1 MMKGMK
7 TMTAHARKLVYD
19 LLGLMPSAH
28 QRASLKTMLALF
40 LQARGMALPEHAERK
55 SPSAL
60 SRFLNLYDWPTRAVI
75 RTLRREVSKT
85 LLERRKAGRRPILRA
100 IVDLTPLEKSGEFEG
115 LGGLVRVLNKKRG
128 LQLVVLYL
136 ELAGWRLP
144 WGFRLWRGKG
154 SASPGALALKLLRTL
169 PKQITARHEVMVL
182 ADSAFCGVE
191 FLRGVRWLGHHV
203 VVGVRK
209 DRLLADGTRLDRT
222 GRRRQGD
229 ERRGGRAWLEGL
241 EEVPVYV
248 ASYWL
253 KRDET
258 RERRFVLSTKALS
271 PKHIVRWGKRRW
283 RIEGFFKTA
292 KGRFSLDR
300 FGQGTRL
307 GVYRYLVMSLMAYLL
322 AHWGHLS
329 QGREGLPRWGEAAQT
344 ILEEALAE
352 TVIEGLLMEIEERG
366 ALLRSHGI
374 EVRVDRCKI

>member
-1 MMKGMK
+1 MNPI
-7 TMTAHARKLVYD
+7 TTHARKLVYD
-19 LLGLMPSAH
+19 LLNLMPSAH

-40 LQARGMALPEHAERK
+40 LRARGMALPEHAQRK
-55 SPSAL
+55 SASAL
-60 SRFLNLYDWPTRAVI
+60 SRFLNLYDWPTRAAI

-128 LQLVVLYL
+128 LHLAILYV
-136 ELAGWRLP
+136 ELDGWRIP

-154 SASPGALALKLLRTL
+154 GASPGALALKLLRSL
-169 PKQITARHEVMVL
+169 PRELTARHEVMVL

-191 FLRGVRWLGHHV
+191 FLRGVRRLGHHV

-209 DRLLADGTRLDRT
+209 DRLLADGTRLDRM
-222 GRRRQGD
+222 GRLRGG
-229 ERRGGRAWLEGL
+229 ERRGGEKAWLEGL
-241 EEVPVYV
+241 EELPVYV

-253 KRDET
+253 KRNGG

-300 FGQGTRL
+300 FGQGTKV
-307 GVYRYLVMSLMAYLL
+307 GVYRYLVLSLVAYLL
-322 AHWGHLS
+322 AHWGYLS
-329 QGREGLPRWGEAAQT
+329 QERAGLPRWGEAART
-344 ILEEALAE
+344 ILEEVLAE
-352 TVIEGLLMEIEERG
+352 TVIEDLLVEIEERS

-374 EVRVDRCKI
+374 EIRVGRCKI

>member
-1 MMKGMK
+1 LIEGMNPI
-7 TMTAHARKLVYD
+7 TTHAQKLVYD
-19 LLGLMPSAH
+19 LLSLMPSFH

-40 LQARGMALPEHAERK
+40 LQARGAALPEHAKHK

-75 RTLRREVSKT
+75 RTLRREVSKA
-85 LLERRKAGRRPILRA
+85 LLERQKAGRRPILRA

-115 LGGLVRVLNKKRG
+115 LGGLVRLLNKKRG
-128 LQLVVLYL
+128 LQLVVLYV
-136 ELAGWRLP
+136 ELDGWRIP

-154 SASPGALALKLLRTL
+154 SASPGALALKLLRSL
-169 PKQITARHEVMVL
+169 PRVLTARHEVMVL
-182 ADSAFCGVE
+182 ADSAFWGVE
-191 FLRGVRWLGHHV
+191 FVGGVRRLGHHV

-209 DRLLADGTRLDRT
+209 DRLLADGRRLDRR
-222 GRRRQGD
+222 GRRGRRQ
-229 ERRGGRAWLEGL
+229 RGGQEAAWLEGL
-241 EEVPVYV
+241 EIPVYV

-253 KRDET
+253 KRDGK

-283 RIEGFFKTA
+283 RIEGFFKSA

-300 FGQGTRL
+300 FGQGTKL
-307 GVYRYLVMSLMAYLL
+307 GVYRYLILSLMAYLL

-329 QGREGLPRWGEAAQT
+329 QGREGLPRWAEAART

-352 TVIEGLLMEIEERG
+352 TVIEDLLMEIEEQD
-366 ALLRSHGI
+366 ALLRRHGI

>member
-1 MMKGMK
+1 MNPI
-7 TMTAHARKLVYD
+7 TTHARKLVYD
-19 LLGLMPSAH
+19 LLNLMPSAH

-40 LQARGMALPEHAERK
+40 LRARGMALPEHAQRK
-55 SPSAL
+55 SASAL
-60 SRFLNLYDWPTRAVI
+60 SRFLNLYDWPTRAAI

-115 LGGLVRVLNKKRG
+115 LGDLVRVLNKKRG
-128 LQLVVLYL
+128 LHLAILYV
-136 ELAGWRLP
+136 ELDGWRIP

-154 SASPGALALKLLRTL
+154 GASPGALALKLLRSL
-169 PKQITARHEVMVL
+169 PRELTARHEVMVL

-191 FLRGVRWLGHHV
+191 FLRGVRRLGHHV

-209 DRLLADGTRLDRT
+209 DRLLADGTRLDRM
-222 GRRRQGD
+222 GRRRGG
-229 ERRGGRAWLEGL
+229 ERRGGEKAWLEGL
-241 EEVPVYV
+241 EELPVYV

-253 KRDET
+253 KRDGG

-271 PKHIVRWGKRRW
+271 PKHIMRWGKRRW

-300 FGQGTRL
+300 FGQGTKL
-307 GVYRYLVMSLMAYLL
+307 GVYRYLVLSLVAYLL
-322 AHWGHLS
+322 AHWGYLS
-329 QGREGLPRWGEAAQT
+329 QERAGLLRWGEAART
-344 ILEEALAE
+344 IMEEVLAE
-352 TVIEGLLMEIEERG
+352 TVIEDLLVEIEERG

-374 EVRVDRCKI
+374 EIRVGKCKM